1 MLSIHAVHTGEDI
14 KQHFR
19 GRLRRVNRLPPELDC
34 DLVWHELAFARVIE
48 EGFTHFRAGIDRAKY
63 IATGAMIEARDR
75 TERFTLRPFAA
86 ARRAKEDK
94 RVVPHERNPF
104 ILQPRRS
111 RKVESAAIFQQ

>member
-1 MLSIHAVHTGEDI
+1 MVHVYNEVIDIRCNILSDNRCH
-14 KQHFR
+14 
-19 GRLRRVNRLPPELDC
+19 NRLPPELDC
-34 DLVWHELAFARVIE
+34 DLVWHELALAGVIE
-48 EGFTHFRAGIDRAKY
+48 EGFAHFRAGIDRAEY

-104 ILQPRRS
+104 ILQS
-111 RKVESAAIFQQ
+111 R